1 MQPRKVERIEGE
13 EDLKWLEDGRMGGQ
27 CNEYWPQYKPHTGKL
42 TNTLQVSSLENCD
55 QPKSCINLPRHNNLQ

>member
-27 CNEYWPQYKPHTGKL
+27 CNEYWP
-42 TNTLQVSSLENCD
+42 
-55 QPKSCINLPRHNNLQ
+55 